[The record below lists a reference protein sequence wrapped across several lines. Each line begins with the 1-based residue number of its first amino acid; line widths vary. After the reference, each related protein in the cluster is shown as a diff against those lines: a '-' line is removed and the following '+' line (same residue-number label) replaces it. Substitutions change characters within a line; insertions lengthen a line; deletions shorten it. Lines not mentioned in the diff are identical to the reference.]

1 MSKDTPRTSEI
12 KAHSP
17 SSALDRL
24 TLTFEYNVSY
34 ADEKKSIK
42 ERTS

>member
-1 MSKDTPRTSEI
+1 MTKDTSHPSEM
-12 KAHSP
+12 KAHNP

-24 TLTFEYNVSY
+24 TLTFEYNVSW

>member
-1 MSKDTPRTSEI
+1 MSKDTSHESEI

-24 TLTFEYNVSY
+24 TLTFEYNVSW

>member
-1 MSKDTPRTSEI
+1 MSKDTPRASEI
-12 KAHSP
+12 KAHNP
-17 SSALDRL
+17 NSALDRL
-24 TLTFEYNVSY
+24 TLTFEYNVSW